1 MLSAQWNGIK
11 LSVLHLEAETF
22 PMQNTVFRSLMIHC
36 CLYFETLEI
45 KIYIFVYFRF
55 SFFFWLFIHFCTSLI
70 LFSSMICAQK
80 YEFIRA
86 HRRPKTYREQRKWE
100 GCNNRQNQHLVVE
113 STYRL
118 IFIAV
123 VGIQFHWASYWTP
136 AFRQTQISIE

>member
-1 MLSAQWNGIK
+1 MKWNKIEC
-11 LSVLHLEAETF
+11 VT
-22 PMQNTVFRSLMIHC
+22 FRSRNISDAK
-36 CLYFETLEI
+36 YG
-45 KIYIFVYFRF
+45 F
-55 SFFFWLFIHFCTSLI
+55 SFIDDSLLFIFRNFRNKNLYICLFPLLFFFCWLFIHFCTSLI